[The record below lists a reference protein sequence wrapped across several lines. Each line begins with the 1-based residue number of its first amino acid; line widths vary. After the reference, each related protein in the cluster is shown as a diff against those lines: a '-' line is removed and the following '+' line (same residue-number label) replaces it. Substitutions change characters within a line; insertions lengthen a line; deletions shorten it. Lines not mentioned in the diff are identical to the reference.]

1 MNAQLQEFARKTLK
15 EGLAQCTPAQQDLFK
30 RMYVYRSPRGGA
42 AEEIANAKN
51 TSVNEVVDKMPEGK
65 LDWAMQ
71 QVEATLKKNKR
82 VVKESSQTP

>member
-1 MNAQLQEFARKTLK
+1 MNSQLQKFARKTLK

-30 RMYVYRSPRGGA
+30 RMYVYRSSRGGA
-42 AEEIANAKN
+42 VEEIANAKN

-71 QVEATLKKNKR
+71 QVESTLHKNKR
-82 VVKESSQTP
+82 SAKESFQTP